1 MGADAAEPAAAV
13 ANSQYRTGINKFGLQ
28 LRNNGSVCFQDI

>member
-1 MGADAAEPAAAV
+1 MGADAAEPAV

-28 LRNNGSVCFQDI
+28 LRSNDSVYFQDI